1 MIDPKSVA
9 RANTPEPES
18 SLAAPRKKAH
28 PWAWLVGL
36 IVTLLLIW
44 GLFGMDHLKAAVDP
58 AVAPA
63 VSASA
68 AG

>member
-9 RANTPEPES
+9 RGKTPEPGSIPVS
-18 SLAAPRKKAH
+18 SRRKAH

-44 GLFGMDHLKAAVDP
+44 GLFGMDHLKP
-58 AVAPA
+58 AVNPAMAPA
-63 VSASA
+63 ASVSA